1 MGMTYEQ
8 MMELAEQLGAVSQ
21 GVSAEVIDAMPTWTY
36 RARDTNR
43 RGSVLQRV
51 PVRRGGRGHAADVA
65 VHAYVSQGLYR

>member
-36 RARDTNR
+36 RGCKQ

-51 PVRRGGRGHAADVA
+51 PVRRGGRGHATDVA